1 MSRAVLTYHSIDDS
15 GSPIS
20 IAPAAFE
27 RHVAWLAS
35 GEVSVEP
42 LPALLAGGAVTADGR
57 HRVALT
63 FDDAFANFTTTAWP
77 RLRDHGLPVTV
88 YVVTGHVGGTNRW
101 GDREVPGIP
110 VLPLASWEA
119 LARCL
124 DEGAE
129 LGAHSHTHPSLPAL
143 APAAICDELET
154 CLAGLTSRLG
164 RRPVTFAYPYGH
176 LSETVVDQVAPR
188 FQAACTTEH
197 RPVTTRDSMHR
208 LPRLDMYYFQA
219 PEGLAGWG
227 SLSWRTRIAVRR
239 TARRVRRTLA
249 GSGPEQPK
257 SSVKGV
263 S

>member
-20 IAPAAFE
+20 IAPEAFA

-35 GEVSVEP
+35 GAVSVEP
-42 LPALLAGGAVTADGR
+42 LRSLVSGDAVTSDGR

-63 FDDAFANFTTTAWP
+63 FDDAFANFTATAWP
-77 RLRDHGLPVTV
+77 QLREHGLPATV

-101 GDREVPGIP
+101 GDRDVAGIP
-110 VLPLASWEA
+110 VLPLASWDA

-124 DEGAE
+124 DEGVD

-143 APAAICDELET
+143 PPDAIGEELET
-154 CLAGLTSRLG
+154 CLAGLTARLG
-164 RRPVTFAYPYGH
+164 RRPATFAYPYGH
-176 LSETVVDQVAPR
+176 LSDAVVHEVAPR
-188 FQAACTTEH
+188 FEAACTTEH
-197 RPVTTRDSMHR
+197 RPVAAGDSVHC

-219 PEGLAGWG
+219 PAALAGWG
-227 SLSWRTRIAVRR
+227 SAAWHVRIAARR
-239 TARRVRRTLA
+239 TARRLRRSLA
-249 GSGPEQPK
+249 GLGRESPK